1 MPATTKIKMKAW
13 KTDVPSPMTAAVTRV
28 VPIAMRRRVRAVVAV
43 SGVVTAAMAVSWCVV
58 LVAAVSRTVAATMAW
73 RVVRVAVAGVV
84 TADMAL
90 AGVMMAV
97 TRLTGGRC
105 EDSEAGRDSDEGE
118 HFFHDRIEW
127 GSGFV
132 AAAKSAA

>member
-1 MPATTKIKMKAW
+1 MLSATKIKMKAW

-43 SGVVTAAMAVSWCVV
+43 SGVVTAAMAWRGGPVATVSRA
-58 LVAAVSRTVAATMAW
+58 VAAAMAW

-84 TADMAL
+84 TAAVAL
-90 AGVMMAV
+90 TGVMVAV

-105 EDSEAGRDSDEGE
+105 EDSKAGRDGDEGE
-118 HFFHDRIEW
+118 QFFHDRIEW

>member
-13 KTDVPSPMTAAVTRV
+13 KTDVPSPMTGAVSRA

-43 SGVVTAAMAVSWCVV
+43 PGMVTAAMAWRGRP
-58 LVAAVSRTVAATMAW
+58 VAAVTRAVAAAMAW

-84 TADMAL
+84 TAALAL
-90 AGVMMAV
+90 AGVMVAV
-97 TRLTGGRC
+97 TRLTDGRC